1 MIKSN
6 DSSNFV
12 ILNDVL
18 KDAIFDIRYYSS
30 NNFVG
35 NRIEGYEE
43 DCCLIT
49 KEAADALKKVS
60 NELLEKGYIIKI
72 FDAYRP
78 LCAVNYFIKWSKDK
92 NDNRMKKIFYPNL
105 NKTTLFKK
113 GYIAKK
119 SSHCRGSSIDLTL
132 VEAKTKKEL
141 DMGGIFDYFGK
152 SSNINYKKI
161 TKIQYKNR
169 LTLQKAMI
177 SNGFKT
183 LDTEWWHF
191 TLDNEPYKNT
201 YFTFPISKKSIK

>member
-18 KDAIFDIRYYSS
+18 KDAIFDIRYYFS

-43 DCCLIT
+43 DLCLIT
-49 KEAADALKKVS
+49 KEAACALKKAS
-60 NELLEKGYIIKI
+60 EELLDKGYILKI

-78 LCAVNYFIKWSKDK
+78 LCAVKFFIKWSKDK
-92 NDNRMKKIFYPNL
+92 NDKRMKKTFYPNL
-105 NKTTLFKK
+105 NKSSLFKK

-119 SSHCRGSSIDLTL
+119 SSHCIGSSIDLTL

-141 DMGGIFDYFGK
+141 DMGCIFDYFGK

-177 SNGFKT
+177 SNGFKP

-191 TLDNEPYKNT
+191 TLNNEPYKNT